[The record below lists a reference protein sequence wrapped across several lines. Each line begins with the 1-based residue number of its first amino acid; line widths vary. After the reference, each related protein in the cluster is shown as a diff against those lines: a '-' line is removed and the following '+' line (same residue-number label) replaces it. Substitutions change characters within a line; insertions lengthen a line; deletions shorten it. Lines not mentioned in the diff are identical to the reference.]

1 MKFKDQDILS
11 GIILLLFALP
21 GYIGAAQIENLRVSK
36 LSGAFFPD
44 VCFTVIA
51 LCGVILICRGVRREE
66 KIPLPTIRWSKLLPV
81 VGVLV
86 AYVFI
91 MEYLGFI
98 ISTILFVF
106 SAIYVFGERRK
117 KVLMSVPII
126 TAVGVYYLFSKAFM
140 IVLPGL
146 SDLGVFQ

>member
-21 GYIGAAQIENLRVSK
+21 GYICAAQIENLKVSK

-51 LCGVILICRGVRREE
+51 LCGLILIHRGIRREE
-66 KIPLPTIRWSKLLPV
+66 KIPLPKIRWSKLLPI
-81 VGVLV
+81 VGVL
-86 AYVFI
+86 AGYVFI
-91 MEYLGFI
+91 MEYVGFI
-98 ISTILFVF
+98 ISTIIFVCC
-106 SAIYVFGERRK
+106 SIYLYGERRK
-117 KVLMSVPII
+117 KLLIIVPVV
-126 TAVGVYYLFSKAFM
+126 TAVGVYYLFNKAFM

-146 SDLGVFQ
+146 SDLGMFQ